1 MPELVLTALVTS
13 FVSATIGAIVA
24 AVVSRIKTAKSA
36 HVHADEKEKALQAAR
51 DKALRTLLRNE
62 LVQMHREWVEEKGC
76 ITLEALEY
84 AEDTYT
90 TYHDLGGNGSGTK
103 LWHDIKALPIKE

>member
-1 MPELVLTALVTS
+1 MPELVTTAIVTS
-13 FVSATIGAIVA
+13 FISAAIGAAVG

-36 HVHADEKEKALQAAR
+36 HDHADEKEKAMQAAR

-62 LVQMHREWVEEKGC
+62 LVQMHRYWVEEKGY

-103 LWHDIKALPIKE
+103 LWLDLKALPIKE